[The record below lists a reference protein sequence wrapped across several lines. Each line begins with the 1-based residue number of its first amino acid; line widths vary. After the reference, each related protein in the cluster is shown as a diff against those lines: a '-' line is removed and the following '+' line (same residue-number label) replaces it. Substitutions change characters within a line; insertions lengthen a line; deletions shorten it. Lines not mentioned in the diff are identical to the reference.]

1 METKHI
7 VIIVVVV
14 GIVLAVP
21 LLAGL
26 AKKGQSS
33 AGGPNDPN
41 AMVNIE
47 GIGSTSALGAAIGT
61 GDREKV
67 QAFLD
72 RGANLRDPI
81 KLILPPAPGSELL
94 EGTCSALLFG
104 VLAVEGGKAPVEFL
118 QYLIDNG
125 ADVNHRDSWDCVPLF
140 SAVFSVKLS
149 QTGDVARLLLK
160 NGADPN
166 ASSRRPGNTAL
177 YWAAAR
183 GYKEVAE
190 ALIEYGADV
199 NVRFR
204 DRTPLSYAKEKGH
217 MDVVQVLLQH
227 GGTE

>member
-47 GIGSTSALGAAIGT
+47 GLGSASALGAAIEA

-72 RGANLRDPI
+72 RGASLSAPI
-81 KLILPPAPGSELL
+81 KLVPPPEPGRELR
-94 EGTCSALLFG
+94 EGTVSAVFFG
-104 VLAVEGGKAPVEFL
+104 AVAVEHEKASVDFL

-125 ADVNHRDSWDCVPLF
+125 ADVNFRDSWDALPLINAVL
-140 SAVFSVKLS
+140 SAKLS

-166 ASSRRPGNTAL
+166 ANWIRPGCAAL
-177 YWAAAR
+177 YIAAAR

-199 NVRFR
+199 NVRCK